1 VRLRQLVTAG
11 LVDSFGLSLGW
22 TLFNLLAVERG
33 GLEAAALFNAAM
45 LIGIVLSA
53 PVTTGLARRLSGR
66 RLLTGAASIEAV
78 LRILTLGGLLAGWA
92 APIVAAGVVGMYVCA
107 FAGFA
112 AMRAEVAAIDAR
124 PRASAGRS
132 APSCTSAGSGSAGA
146 MTRYAM
152 SILAVEAIGAG
163 LVALLPIQTSI
174 IIIVYGASLL
184 PTIVCARK
192 ARVTSSAASRSRLP
206 VPLGVLAGGATIGLL
221 AYGPTL
227 LNVALATEL
236 HGQNAVAYAAVSF
249 SAGCLLSS
257 MAVEAVARLRL
268 PATLAWP
275 MWGIVM
281 LFGWI
286 AAPWHV
292 AGLCLA
298 QFMSGVGL
306 TAFEGGMDA
315 RVAGESGEGTV
326 TTALAWTAAIRATG
340 SAVAVRVLPLL
351 VTAPAIG
358 AVASAGSSLLAI
370 GAVTA
375 TILVGALAPG
385 GRHRLAKAA
394 SVRVMTH

>member
-11 LVDSFGLSLGW
+11 LIDSFGLSLGW

-33 GLEAAALFNAAM
+33 GLEEAALFNAGM
-45 LIGIVLSA
+45 LIGIGLSA
-53 PVTTGLARRLSGR
+53 PVTTALARRLSGR
-66 RLLTGAASIEAV
+66 RLLAGAASTEAV
-78 LRILTLGGLLAGWA
+78 LRIVTLAGLLAGWA
-92 APIVAAGVVGMYVCA
+92 APIVAAGVVGVYICA

-124 PRASAGRS
+124 PRA
-132 APSCTSAGSGSAGA
+132 

-152 SILAVEAIGAG
+152 SILAVEAAG
-163 LVALLPIQTSI
+163 TGFAALLPIQKHSFLLTLI
-174 IIIVYGASLL
+174 IIWYGVSLL
-184 PTIVCARK
+184 PTVVCSRT
-192 ARVTSSAASRSRLP
+192 ARVTPNAAPARRLP
-206 VPLGVLAGGATIGLL
+206 IPLHLLAGGATIGLL

-236 HGQNAVAYAAVSF
+236 HGPNAVAYAAVSF
-249 SAGCLLSS
+249 SLGCLLSS
-257 MAVEAVARLRL
+257 MAVEGVARVRL

-281 LFGWI
+281 LLGWV
-286 AAPWHV
+286 AAPFHV

-298 QFMSGVGL
+298 QFMSGIGL

-315 RVAGESGEGTV
+315 RVAGESDEGTV

-358 AVASAGSSLLAI
+358 TVASAGSSLLAI
-370 GAVTA
+370 GAVGA
-375 TILVGALAPG
+375 TIAVGALGPG
-385 GRHRLAKAA
+385 GRHRLVKAPA
-394 SVRVMTH
+394 VRGMTHWTTRKFNASGVI